1 MTPFYIATFVKL
13 TPSKE
18 KVEVTTFS
26 GRTLEDVNTK
36 IINFFL
42 EHKLFLI
49 PSPEES
55 DKDWSILKEIQNG
68 RQDSDGPLE
77 LVPANG
83 QGDGNIYRLFA
94 WEIHNIKKERPSF
107 DTTQAVAF
115 VTVVEGDYKHDEFY
129 CYHRYVKVTESFP
142 EIVEEIVTVDRQM
155 RGCTPTI
162 SEDKAFV
169 SNAKGEFI
177 AFAFTHRYDINDIR
191 DKTVIKARFT
201 ALLGKD
207 YDTPTPIEVDIP
219 VDKISLDEDPDSWFY
234 RHPYGTDGEGF
245 PIVFEI
251 WGTQDTYDN
260 IRLGGPC
267 LMKDGTVLREAN
279 SGVNII
285 TNGDVGEQTEVTFA
299 I

>member
-13 TPSKE
+13 TPSPG
-18 KVEVTTFS
+18 KVEVNTFS
-26 GRTLEDVNTK
+26 GMTPEEVNTQ

-42 EHKLFLI
+42 KEKLYLV
-49 PSPEES
+49 PQKNKNS
-55 DKDWSILKEIQNG
+55 KDWSILKEIESGQ
-68 RQDSDGPLE
+68 QDISGPLE
-77 LVPANG
+77 LVPENG
-83 QGDGNIYRLFA
+83 NDDGNVYRLFA
-94 WEIHNIKKERPSF
+94 WEIHNIKRQNPSF
-107 DTTQAVAF
+107 DTRETVAF
-115 VTVVEGDYKHDEFY
+115 VTVVSGDYKHDEFY
-129 CYHRYVKVTESFP
+129 CFHRYVRVTDSFQ
-142 EIVEEIVTVDRQM
+142 EIVTEIISGDRNM
-155 RGCTPTI
+155 RSCTPTI

-191 DKTVIKARFT
+191 DTTVIKARFT

-207 YDTPTPIEVDIP
+207 YDTPTTVEVDIP
-219 VDKISLDEDPDSWFY
+219 VNKISLDEDPDSWFY

-267 LMKDGTVLREAN
+267 LMKDGTVLKEAN

-285 TNGDVGEQTEVTFA
+285 TDGDVGEQTEVTFA
-299 I
+299 A